1 MIAKSTQTSRSNATR
16 KHTERKVTYTPHND
30 LDAPKP
36 HSSDMKYR
44 WIRVQTVGEDDTRNI
59 SRRRREGYEFV
70 RKEAHPDTELPVHE
84 GGKFAGVIGSG
95 DLVLA
100 KIPKDFVDARN
111 TWTTDRTKRQQR
123 AVDENMMREQ
133 HPSMPIS
140 QNKDTSVSTG
150 NKPKFDN

>member
-1 MIAKSTQTSRSNATR
+1 M
-16 KHTERKVTYTPHND
+16 
-30 LDAPKP
+30 
-36 HSSDMKYR
+36 
-44 WIRVQTVGEDDTRNI
+44 
-59 SRRRREGYEFV
+59 
-70 RKEAHPDTELPVHE
+70 
-84 GGKFAGVIGSG
+84 IGSG

-140 QNKDTSVSTG
+140 QNKDTSISTG
-150 NKPKFDN
+150 NKPKFDS